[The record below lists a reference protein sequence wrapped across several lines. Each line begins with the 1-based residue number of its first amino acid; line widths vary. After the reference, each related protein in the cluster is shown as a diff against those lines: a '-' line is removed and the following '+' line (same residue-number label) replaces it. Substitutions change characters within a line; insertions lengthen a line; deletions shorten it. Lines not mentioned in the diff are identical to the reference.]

1 MNRPTAASRDRDILA
16 SLKALRRAAQRALEL
31 GLSTG
36 TPVYVMKAGK
46 IVDLTQ
52 DMAVNAGREVPM
64 AVRESRA
71 SYGNPLG
78 QSAKGTRSPRRK
90 R

>member
-1 MNRPTAASRDRDILA
+1 MNRRMTVSSDHDILS
-16 SLKALRRAAQRALEL
+16 SLKALRRAAQRALKL

-52 DMAVNAGREVPM
+52 NITVSVGEAPM
-64 AVRESRA
+64 AVREGHA
-71 SYGNPLG
+71 AYGIT
-78 QSAKGTRSPRRK
+78 QSTRGTLSVRSGRHK
-90 R
+90 